1 MAPAKPS
8 RKAKKPTKAAA
19 KAKGKAKPRKKP
31 ATAGRKSKPWRHANR
46 LQLLPLEFAVE
57 KLLIQR
63 TPEPAIHEWV
73 QKQPGY
79 EAATAQQVEGLCLG
93 IRERWMAVSDDPAT
107 VRRQRAQHAATLDA
121 AIHDAW
127 NTPVFYF
134 DADAGEWKPL
144 RNPDGTVAVK
154 TDHKALGTY
163 LKLASAFYGFDAP
176 TKHAHLV
183 MHGQAPPPAAL
194 SPAERQA
201 EIDRLLERRQQ
212 FLTAGKPAAPAPPPS
227 SAPPPPPAA
236 AAPTSAPK
244 LVAGVPVTVKRA

>member
-1 MAPAKPS
+1 MATARKPS
-8 RKAKKPTKAAA
+8 RKAKKPA
-19 KAKGKAKPRKKP
+19 KPAAKGKAKPRAKAKKP

-63 TPEPAIHEWV
+63 TPEPAICEWV

-93 IRERWMAVSDDPAT
+93 IRERWAAVADDPAT
-107 VRRQRAQHAATLDA
+107 VRRARAQHAATLDA

-127 NTPVFYF
+127 NTPVFHF
-134 DADAGEWKPL
+134 DSDAGEWKPL

-163 LKLASAFYGFDAP
+163 LKLAAAFHGFDAP
-176 TKHAHLV
+176 AKHAHLV
-183 MHGQAPPPAAL
+183 LHGQAPPPAAL

-201 EIDRLLERRQQ
+201 EIARLLERRQQ
-212 FLTAGKPAAPAPPPS
+212 FLTSAPPAKAAPPS
-227 SAPPPPPAA
+227 SAPAA
-236 AAPTSAPK
+236 AAPAPTSAPT
-244 LVAGVPVTVKRA
+244 LVTGVPVTAKRA

>member
-8 RKAKKPTKAAA
+8 RKAKKPA
-19 KAKGKAKPRKKP
+19 KPAAKGKAKPRAKAKKP

-57 KLLIQR
+57 KLILQR
-63 TPEPAIHEWV
+63 TPEPAICTWV
-73 QKQPGY
+73 QAQPGY
-79 EAATAQQVEGLCLG
+79 AAATPQQVEGLILG
-93 IRERWMAVSDDPAT
+93 IRERWMAVADDPLV
-107 VRRQRAQHAATLDA
+107 VRRQRAQHAQTLDA

-134 DADAGEWKPL
+134 DSDAGEWKPL

-163 LKLASAFYGFDAP
+163 LKLAAAFYGFDAP
-176 TKHAHLV
+176 AKHAHLV
-183 MHGQAPPPAAL
+183 LHGQAPPPAAL

-201 EIDRLLERRQQ
+201 EIDRLLERRQV
-212 FLTAGKPAAPAPPPS
+212 FLATRNPAAAPSSTPAAPA
-227 SAPPPPPAA
+227 ADPAR
-236 AAPTSAPK
+236 
-244 LVAGVPVTVKRA
+244 LVAGVPVGAKRA